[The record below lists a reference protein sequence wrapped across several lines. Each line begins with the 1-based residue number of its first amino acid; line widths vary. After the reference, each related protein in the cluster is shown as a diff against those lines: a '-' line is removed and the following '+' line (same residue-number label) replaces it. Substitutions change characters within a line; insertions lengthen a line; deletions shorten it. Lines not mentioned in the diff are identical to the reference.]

1 MVLPG
6 HVRNGVI
13 VLNDPIALP
22 DGTAVQVEVVV
33 PSHCPSKGPS
43 LYEVLQP
50 LVGQAPD
57 LPADAAQNID
67 HYLYGHPKS

>member
-22 DGTAVQVEVVV
+22 EGTAVQVEVVA
-33 PSHCPSKGPS
+33 PTRGTANGRS
-43 LYEVLQP
+43 LYDVLQP

-57 LPADAAQNID
+57 LPADAAQNVD